1 MRFKGG
7 KDGVYILFDESVDF
21 AEALDELRRRLGVYQ
36 RFFEGGRVWI
46 DTGHRTL
53 SPLEQRL
60 VEEVISEFG
69 MAAETVGPHGE
80 RGRRPRSVMPVLP
93 GRKRLPDDPERTLLV
108 RGTLRSGQSVEFDGN
123 VVVLGD
129 LNPGAMVRSTGDVI
143 VLGRLR
149 GVVHAGAEGNRNAQ
163 VWALRLEPTQLR
175 IANLIARS
183 PDDEHEPSGPE
194 VARIAGDWIQVEAYE
209 PGAQGG
215 G

>member
-21 AEALDELRRRLGVYQ
+21 PEALDELRRRLGGYQ

-46 DTGHRTL
+46 DTRGRVL
-53 SPLEQRL
+53 SPMERRL
-60 VEEVISEFG
+60 VEEVTSQFG
-69 MAAETVGPHGE
+69 MEVAEVGVQEAQAKRPQAVKPL
-80 RGRRPRSVMPVLP
+80 RPRTPSHHPNL
-93 GRKRLPDDPERTLLV
+93 ETTLLV
-108 RGTLRSGQSVEFDGN
+108 RGTLRSGQVVEHQGN

-143 VLGRLR
+143 VLGHLR
-149 GVVHAGAEGNRNAQ
+149 GVVHAGASGNRNAQ

-175 IANLIARS
+175 IADLIARS
-183 PDDEHEPSGPE
+183 PDDEHGPAGPE
-194 VARIAGDWIQVEAYE
+194 VARIVDGWIQVEAYE
-209 PGAQGG
+209 PGARGG